1 MFNVTISFILG
12 AFLGALAMF
21 FGMSDGYKKLGGK

>member
-1 MFNVTISFILG
+1 MINVTVTFILG
-12 AFLGALAMF
+12 ALLGALAMF